1 MKHLDK
7 HISESIFDTDVSDI
21 EILKEEIRKIFAG
34 ETTRRMEY
42 NISDDTLEPVGP
54 YVFRASGHNIMK
66 AWSML
71 PDGVH
76 KLHSKEPISI
86 ESLKDVNKYIDDISC
101 ESIIMRSCTGVT
113 GMHMA
118 VRGEYI
124 FSDTNVYRSELL
136 SLDSVCR
143 MKFMGTHSKNLEVK
157 GISTD
162 VSTITIQNYDTWEI
176 ESDSQSIRSAYII
189 VRSNPVFGRA
199 THFGNLVQDL
209 YKVKYRM
216 LDVREIMHKYR
227 DEGILRQIN
236 PSADLG
242 IHVPNLQLA
251 MWIYKWSAM
260 SFKLYFFRPNAIF
273 ASSLVSNT
281 YSLYKDRHKTE
292 RGNRLYKLADG
303 WLLGY
308 EIA

>member
-1 MKHLDK
+1 MKHLDE
-7 HISESIFDTDVSDI
+7 HISESIFDTDIDDI

-86 ESLKDVNKYIDDISC
+86 ESLKDVNKYIDDIKC
-101 ESIIMRSCTGVT
+101 NSIIMRSCTGVT
-113 GMHMA
+113 GMRMTTQN
-118 VRGEYI
+118 EYI

-136 SLDSVCR
+136 SLDPGCR
-143 MKFMGTHSKNLEVK
+143 IRFMGTHSKALEAK

-162 VSTITIQNYDTWEI
+162 ISMITIQNYDTWEV
-176 ESDSQSIRSAYII
+176 ESDSQSIRSVYII
-189 VRSNPVFGRA
+189 VGSKPAFGHA
-199 THFGNLVQDL
+199 TPFGDLTQDL
-209 YKVKYRM
+209 YKVKFKM
-216 LDVREIMHKYR
+216 MDVREIICKYR
-227 DEGILRQIN
+227 DEGILHQIN
-236 PSADLG
+236 PSSDLG

-251 MWIYKWSAM
+251 MWIYKWSGM
-260 SFKLYFFRPNAIF
+260 SFKLYFFRPNTKS
-273 ASSLVSNT
+273 ASSLTVNT
-281 YSLYKDRHKTE
+281 YSLYKADRKSVV
-292 RGNRLYKLADG
+292 
-303 WLLGY
+303 
-308 EIA
+308 